1 MSPAGLVVANLF
13 RKPTRTTLTLVSLA
27 VAFLL
32 FVLLR
37 AIAVAFA
44 GGGPPPFAQRI
55 YVDARYSMTDN
66 LPVAHLDAIRR
77 IEGVASATPMIWFGG
92 YYQDPANDFAKIPVD
107 PVRFFEVFPE
117 VRVSEATRKRFATV
131 RRAVIAADSLAQRYG
146 WSPGD
151 IIPIVGDIWPRA
163 DGSWNWEFELAGTY
177 SVPAGSR
184 VQTMLLMRQDH
195 FDESVT
201 DWVKSQFGWAVV
213 RVAPGADTKR
223 VIDAIDTH
231 FENSADPT
239 RSLSEDD
246 YSRQFASQLGDI
258 GAITTLILGAVFF
271 TILLLTANVV
281 ALSFRERTAEIAV
294 LKTLGFRNG
303 QVAAFVLTEAVAL
316 CSAGAVVGTALA
328 YALEPLLG
336 ANLQSVVG
344 PFRIRESDAFAAFGI
359 ATVMGIC
366 IGAPSAI
373 RAGQLSIV
381 GALRAE
387 V

>member
-1 MSPAGLVVANLF
+1 MSSAGLVVANLL
-13 RKPTRTTLTLVSLA
+13 RKPTRTTLTLISLA

-37 AIAVAFA
+37 GIAAAFA
-44 GGGPPPFAQRI
+44 GGGAPPTVQRI

-66 LPVAHLDAIRR
+66 LPIAHLDAMRR
-77 IEGVASATPMIWFGG
+77 IEGVVSATPMIWFGG

-107 PVRFFEVFPE
+107 PVSFFEVFPE
-117 VRVSEATRKRFATV
+117 VQVSAETRERFTTI
-131 RRAVIAADSLAQRYG
+131 RRAVVAAETLAERFG

-151 IIPIVGDIWPRA
+151 IIPMRGDIWPRA
-163 DGSWNWEFELAGTY
+163 DGSWSWEFELAGTY
-177 SVPAGSR
+177 SVPEGSR
-184 VQTMLLMRQDH
+184 VQTMLLIRQDY

-201 DWVKSQFGWAVV
+201 DWVKSEFGWAVV
-213 RVAPGADTKR
+213 RVAPGADAKR
-223 VIDAIDTH
+223 VIDAIDSR

-258 GAITTLILGAVFF
+258 SAITTAILGAVFF

-303 QVAAFVLTEAVAL
+303 QVSGFVLAEAVAL
-316 CSAGAVVGTALA
+316 CVTGAVVGVALGF
-328 YALEPLLG
+328 ALEPLLE
-336 ANLQSVVG
+336 ARLESVVG
-344 PFRIRESDAFAAFGI
+344 PFRIRGFDALAALGI
-359 ATVMGIC
+359 AAVMGLA

-373 RAGQLSIV
+373 RVRRLSIV
-381 GALRAE
+381 SALRAE